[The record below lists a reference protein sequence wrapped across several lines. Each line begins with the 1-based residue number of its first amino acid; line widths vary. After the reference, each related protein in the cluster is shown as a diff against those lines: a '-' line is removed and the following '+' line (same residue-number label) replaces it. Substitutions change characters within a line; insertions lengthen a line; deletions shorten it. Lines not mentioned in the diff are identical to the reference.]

1 MADQPQHT
9 QSLAWFPILLATI
22 ATMSW
27 AGNITLAKLVN
38 ANIPPLGLSFW
49 RWAVAAVVLLPFV
62 YKPMKDK
69 WPLFK
74 QHFRLVLL
82 LALLGVAGYNSLVY
96 IALENTLST
105 NVVILQ
111 SASPLMILLVQF
123 FLLKQAAT
131 LKQTLAILTSAI
143 GVLLIITKGQLVT
156 DFAIG
161 NSELIA
167 LFGILVWATYSVLV
181 QKLPDAL
188 KGLPI
193 LGYTVCLGV
202 VMILPFYVAES
213 VLYETMPISP
223 QSIAISLYTGVFA
236 SGIAF
241 WCWNTALMRMGAAT
255 TGQFMH
261 LIPVFG
267 LVFSMLLLGER
278 METYHYVGIAF
289 IVSGLVIA
297 NIRRRAT
304 QKSPSS

>member
-1 MADQPQHT
+1 MSDHPQHT

-49 RWAVAAVVLLPFV
+49 RWTVAAIVLLPFV
-62 YKPMKDK
+62 YKPMRDK
-69 WPLFK
+69 FPLFK
-74 QHFRLVLL
+74 QHVRLVLL

-96 IALENTLST
+96 IALEHTLST

-111 SASPLMILLVQF
+111 SASPLMILLMQF
-123 FLLKQAAT
+123 FLLRKAAT

-167 LFGILVWATYSVLV
+167 LFGILIWATYSVLV
-181 QKLPDAL
+181 QKLPDTL

-202 VMILPFYVAES
+202 IMLLPFYIAES
-213 VLYETMPISP
+213 VFCETMPMSP
-223 QSIAISLYTGVFA
+223 QSIAISLYTGIFA
-236 SGIAF
+236 SGVAF

-297 NIRRRAT
+297 NIQRRTPVA
-304 QKSPSS
+304 PASS